1 MVKTN
6 IVHSSTWTP
15 SVFVSSG
22 SPLAITTF
30 VLGTN
35 TEEYCT
41 IAVPAPAMISS
52 SRVSWSR
59 RLSNRARRA
68 QWVAA
73 QSFVPP
79 EANMAPRSPPQMP
92 GIGAP
97 ETPPNPATT
106 EEPPKPA
113 KAKRIQLAIDSLQN
127 YEILKPIPVLVESLG
142 DTVFVAEAPDLNVSI
157 TGNSVG
163 SAFLLLKDH
172 IINIYEGYRS
182 KKGWIRNEHDSYS
195 SLMST
200 LARRGGTGFRSP
212 KSLEQNCPGVLGR
225 RATPLTPRN
234 VADR

>member
-92 GIGAP
+92 GISAP
-97 ETPPNPATT
+97 ETPPNPAAT
-106 EEPPKPA
+106 EEPPKSA
-113 KAKRIQLAIDSLQN
+113 RAERIQLAIDSLQN

-200 LARRGGTGFRSP
+200 LARRGGTDFRSP
-212 KSLEQNCPGVLGR
+212 KSLEPNCPGVLGR